1 MKVNSAIQAAR
12 FLYTILFGL
21 CTGPLYDLLQVIQ
34 RRNRHKPLCSALWDA
49 GFWTIVLSGFTVL
62 ILTLCGGEL
71 RIYMGVGSALGFFLY
86 TVLRNQFRDN

>member
-21 CTGPLYDLLQVIQ
+21 CIGPLFDLLQMIQ
-34 RRNRHKPLCSALWDA
+34 RHNRRKPLKSVLMDA

-62 ILTLCGGEL
+62 IITLCGGEL
-71 RIYMGVGSALGFFLY
+71 RIYMGLGALCGFALY
-86 TVLRNQFRDN
+86 TVLRNRFRQ